1 MGIELAD
8 AIGQEHHHRCTHR
21 MAERRRVEFPHFGHY
36 DTWFIDAIQ
45 ILVEINHNVLVFPT
59 RTKNLDYVE
68 AEESC
73 GVIPLQPSELAEAAN
88 TLDVEIKSSKEKSNH
103 IPRIPL
109 SSFGCGTFLPAPGW
123 LESLPG

>member
-8 AIGQEHHHRCTHR
+8 AIGQEHHHRCNHR
-21 MAERRRVEFPHFGHY
+21 MAEPRRVEFPHFGHY

-73 GVIPLQPSELAEAAN
+73 GV